1 MSNLESICYTV
12 YLLCVVVFD
21 LFNFQTLPVYRE
33 KRRKK
38 EGKGEGKRIEDYSL
52 GIWEDIFFSLTLG
65 YKTGNGINVLGWW
78 VLIWLLS
85 YDLSS

>member
-52 GIWEDIFFSLTLG
+52 GI
-65 YKTGNGINVLGWW
+65 
-78 VLIWLLS
+78 
-85 YDLSS
+85 